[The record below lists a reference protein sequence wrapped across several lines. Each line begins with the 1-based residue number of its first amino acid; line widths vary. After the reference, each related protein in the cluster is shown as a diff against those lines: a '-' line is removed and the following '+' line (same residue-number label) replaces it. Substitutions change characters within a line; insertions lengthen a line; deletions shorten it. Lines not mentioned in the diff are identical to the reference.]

1 MLKPALLLSVFV
13 VALAVAW
20 PIYSQELQ
28 PVELYTQDELLK
40 MIREN
45 NHLQRVKA
53 DECQL
58 VQDIEARAEIMK
70 LPSYQFLFGDMLA
83 YGVCVP
89 RDVERGW
96 DFMLQSASQGFPE
109 GLEQIGRYYHIGRFV
124 QPDTNKAIIYLREA
138 AAMGNL
144 PARLRLAEIL
154 VAGRGSP
161 ADFEQTYRWL
171 HHSITADQATHAKI
185 NRLKKQLAEKM
196 PARVVANAERPV
208 R

>member
-1 MLKPALLLSVFV
+1 MLKSALFISVSV
-13 VALAVAW
+13 VAMAAVL
-20 PIYSQELQ
+20 PLHSQEVQ
-28 PVELYTQDELLK
+28 PVELYTQDELIKL
-40 MIREN
+40 IREN
-45 NHLQRVKA
+45 SHLQRVKA
-53 DECQL
+53 DDCQL

-154 VAGRGSP
+154 VAGQGSP

-171 HHSITADQATHAKI
+171 HHSITADQATHARI

>member
-1 MLKPALLLSVFV
+1 MLKSVLFISVSV
-13 VALAVAW
+13 VAMAAVL
-20 PIYSQELQ
+20 PLHSQELQ
-28 PVELYTQDELLK
+28 PVELYTQDELIKL
-40 MIREN
+40 IREN
-45 NHLQRVKA
+45 SHLQRVKA
-53 DECQL
+53 DDCQL

-154 VAGRGSP
+154 VAGQGSP

-171 HHSITADQATHAKI
+171 HHSISADEATHAKI

>member
-1 MLKPALLLSVFV
+1 MLKSALFISVSV
-13 VALAVAW
+13 VAMAAVL
-20 PIYSQELQ
+20 PLHSQELQ
-28 PVELYTQDELLK
+28 PVELYTQDELIKL
-40 MIREN
+40 IREN
-45 NHLQRVKA
+45 SHLQRVKA
-53 DECQL
+53 DDCQL

-171 HHSITADQATHAKI
+171 HHSITADEATHAKI

>member
-1 MLKPALLLSVFV
+1 MRKSSALTALITLLLIPVLS
-13 VALAVAW
+13 A
-20 PIYSQELQ
+20 QELQ

-40 MIREN
+40 MIRVN
-45 NHLQRVKA
+45 SHLQRVKA

-96 DFMLQSASQGFPE
+96 DFMLQAASQGLPE

-124 QPDTNKAIIYLREA
+124 QQDLAKAIIYLREA

-144 PARLRLAEIL
+144 KAQLRLAEIL
-154 VAGRGSP
+154 VAGQGSP
-161 ADFEQTYRWL
+161 NDFEQAYRWL

-185 NRLKKQLAEKM
+185 NRLKKQLADKM

-208 R
+208 K